1 MYESAAYTAETRGVR
16 VKVQPS
22 YLAGRSN
29 PDEGLWVWAY
39 QIEIVNLTGVP
50 VQLLSRHW
58 IITDASGREEVVIGD
73 GVVGEQPVIAPGDSH
88 SYASGC
94 PLPTPSGAMRGS
106 YVMET
111 PDGER
116 FEAEIPAFSLD
127 VPGARTL
134 N

>member
-50 VQLLSRHW
+50 VQLMSRHW
-58 IITDASGREEVVIGD
+58 IITDATGREEVVIGD

-94 PLPTPSGAMRGS
+94 PLPTPSGSMRGS